1 MAVTTKKQFAAT
13 TNATTTVFS
22 PVSIQLNNQDDLDVY
37 VTLSGGTRVL
47 QLRQSTGSTAQPSH
61 PQVNNTDGLYFP
73 AVTAGTTL
81 YNYQLSSDNNTITFN
96 SALPQ
101 GAVVFCERRTR
112 DADSAYTTFASGSTI
127 RATDLNN
134 SATESNF
141 TAQDARNK
149 AFELENAI
157 FNGSQ
162 PTVNGVIQPYI
173 SSSQIIDGGIENVDI
188 SSSAAIDG
196 TKINPNFG
204 SQNITTTGTVN
215 GVSTTELSI
224 LDGATVTTNEL
235 NILDGVTSTASEL
248 NILDGVTAN
257 TSEINKLDGLTA
269 TTAELNQAAGLNAG
283 IQTQIDGKQP
293 LDAELTELATMGSGT
308 ASSLADLSSAE
319 VQTLDGITAST
330 TELNLL
336 DGKSVVTSITGSATD
351 TELPTAQAVNER
363 VVELVTEVG
372 GFTPIANETSFPATN
387 PDINDGAGTIVSIKA
402 LSSNLVANGSGVAT
416 IANGAGS
423 GNTVTINGLTA
434 GSTIAAGLGILVET
448 TSTLHTYTFHR
459 TNIDAAGVS
468 NAQALVNDFNDRYQ
482 ISQNPPSSHPD
493 GSALQDGDLWFD
505 TASNIMKVYDLGN
518 AQYDAVTSVGDFKL
532 LTVVPDGATSGSP
545 TFDGNIVSY
554 DLRDG
559 TVAANVTS
567 VGQLI
572 VSLNG
577 VVQKPNAGTYNA
589 SNEGFYL
596 EGANGIKFCTAP
608 GSGSSLF
615 VTLIGAAVG
624 IGTPSDNTVNEN
636 KLTSDSVSEAKLK
649 VSNSPVNGYFLSA
662 QSGNTGGLTWAEV
675 NTELAGDS
683 SPELGGN
690 LDVGGYYITTSNTNS
705 NINLAPNGTGVVEI
719 RGNTVNSS
727 ANVGTIQLN
736 CQNNSHGVKIESPP
750 HSANANYTLTLPTSA
765 GSNGQALKTNGTGVL
780 SFGNVV
786 SNANEI
792 ISLYDQGGSP
802 QQRLLASTEG
812 VTVQGTSA
820 GVSKLMFRDRTTTN
834 FLKFKPVDT
843 LPATVEFTLP
853 SADGS
858 ANHYLT
864 TNGSG
869 VLSFGALNA
878 AHLTGTLPALDG
890 SNLTGLAST
899 VADNCVYENSQTIS
913 NNYTVG
919 TNKNAMSAGP
929 ITIASGATVTVPSG
943 STYTIV

>member
-1 MAVTTKKQFAAT
+1 
-13 TNATTTVFS
+13 
-22 PVSIQLNNQDDLDVY
+22 
-37 VTLSGGTRVL
+37 
-47 QLRQSTGSTAQPSH
+47 
-61 PQVNNTDGLYFP
+61 
-73 AVTAGTTL
+73 
-81 YNYQLSSDNNTITFN
+81 
-96 SALPQ
+96 
-101 GAVVFCERRTR
+101 
-112 DADSAYTTFASGSTI
+112 
-127 RATDLNN
+127 
-134 SATESNF
+134 
-141 TAQDARNK
+141 
-149 AFELENAI
+149 
-157 FNGSQ
+157 
-162 PTVNGVIQPYI
+162 
-173 SSSQIIDGGIENVDI
+173 
-188 SSSAAIDG
+188 
-196 TKINPNFG
+196 
-204 SQNITTTGTVN
+204 
-215 GVSTTELSI
+215 
-224 LDGATVTTNEL
+224 
-235 NILDGVTSTASEL
+235 
-248 NILDGVTAN
+248 
-257 TSEINKLDGLTA
+257 
-269 TTAELNQAAGLNAG
+269 
-283 IQTQIDGKQP
+283 
-293 LDAELTELATMGSGT
+293 MGSGT

-351 TELPTAQAVNER
+351 TQLPTAQAVNER

-402 LSSNLVANGSGVAT
+402 LSSNLVANSSGVAT
-416 IANGAGS
+416 ITNGAGS

-434 GSTIAAGLGILVET
+434 GSTIAAGISLLVET

-459 TNIDAAGVS
+459 TNIDGTGVS

-505 TASNIMKVYDLGN
+505 TATNIMKVYDAGN
-518 AQYDAVTSVGDFKL
+518 TQYDAVTSVGDFKL

-559 TVAANVTS
+559 SVAANVTS

-577 VVQKPNAGTYNA
+577 VVQKPNAGSYNA

-596 EGANGIKFCTAP
+596 EGNNGIKFCTAP

-683 SPELGGN
+683 TPQLGGN
-690 LDVGGYYITTSNTNS
+690 LDVQSSEINTSTTNG
-705 NINLAPNGTGVVEI
+705 NIKLAPNGTGVVEI
-719 RGNTVNSS
+719 RGNTANSS

-765 GSNGQALKTNGTGVL
+765 GSNGQALKTNGSGVL

-792 ISLYDQGGSP
+792 ISLYDQSSSP
-802 QQRLLASTEG
+802 QQRLLASSEG

-820 GVSKLMFRDRTTTN
+820 GVSKLMFRDRTTAN

>member
-1 MAVTTKKQFAAT
+1 MAVTTKKTF
-13 TNATTTVFS
+13 NAVGSSGQSSSTVFT

-37 VTLSGGTRVL
+37 VTLSGGSRVL
-47 QLRQSTGSTAQPSH
+47 QLRQSTSSTAQSTH

-73 AVTAGTTL
+73 AVTAGTNL
-81 YNYQLSSDNNTITFN
+81 INYTLSSDNNTITFN

-101 GAVVFCERRTR
+101 GAVVFIERRTR

-141 TAQDARNK
+141 TAQEARNK
-149 AFELENAI
+149 AFDLENAI
-157 FNGSQ
+157 FSGAQ
-162 PTVNGVIQPYI
+162 PTIDGVPQPYI
-173 SSSQIIDGGIENVDI
+173 SSSQIIDGAIVNADI
-188 SSSAAIDG
+188 NASAAIDG
-196 TKINPNFG
+196 KKINPNFG

-224 LDGATVTTNEL
+224 LDGATVTTDEL

-257 TSEINKLDGLTA
+257 ATEINKLDGLTA

-308 ASSLADLSSAE
+308 ASSLADLNSAE

-336 DGKSVVTSITGSATD
+336 DGKSIVTTISGNATD
-351 TELPTAQAVNER
+351 VQLPTAQAVNER
-363 VVELVTEVG
+363 VVELVTEIG

-387 PDINDGAGTIVSIKA
+387 PDINDGAGTIVSIKTLA
-402 LSSNLVANGSGVAT
+402 SNLVANGSGVAT
-416 IANGAGS
+416 IANGAGT

-434 GSTIAAGLGILVET
+434 GATIAAGVGLLVET

-459 TNIDAAGVS
+459 TVIDTTGVS

-482 ISQNPPSSHPD
+482 ISANAPSSHPD

-505 TASNIMKVYDLGN
+505 TATNIMKVYDAGN
-518 AQYDAVTSVGDFKL
+518 TQYDAVTSVGDFKL

-545 TFDGNIVSY
+545 TFNGSIVSY
-554 DLRDG
+554 DLRDDN
-559 TVAANVTS
+559 VAANVTS

-577 VVQKPNAGTYNA
+577 VVQKPNAGSYNA

-596 EGANGIKFCTAP
+596 EGNNGIKFCTAP
-608 GSGSSLF
+608 VSGSSLF
-615 VTLIGAAVG
+615 VTLIGAATA

-662 QSGNTGGLTWAEV
+662 QSGNTGGLTWAQV
-675 NTELAGDS
+675 NTELVGDT
-683 SPELGGN
+683 SPQLGGD
-690 LDVGGYYITTSNTNS
+690 LDVQSSKVTTSTTNG
-705 NINLAPNGTGVVEI
+705 NVKIEPNGTGVVEV
-719 RGNTVNSS
+719 RGAGGND
-727 ANVGTIQLN
+727 GTLQLN
-736 CQNNSHGVKIESPP
+736 CSAQSHGVKIKSPP
-750 HSANANYTLTLPTSA
+750 HSAGASYTLTLPTNIV
-765 GSNGQALKTNGTGVL
+765 NGQFLKTDSSGNLSWTAVDLTDLSASNLTSGTIPDAR
-780 SFGNVV
+780 F
-786 SNANEI
+786 
-792 ISLYDQGGSP
+792 
-802 QQRLLASTEG
+802 
-812 VTVQGTSA
+812 
-820 GVSKLMFRDRTTTN
+820 
-834 FLKFKPVDT
+834 
-843 LPATVEFTLP
+843 P
-853 SADGS
+853 S
-858 ANHYLT
+858 
-864 TNGSG
+864 
-869 VLSFGALNA
+869 
-878 AHLTGTLPALDG
+878 TLPALDG

-899 VADNCVYENSQTIS
+899 VADGCIYENSQTIS

-919 TNKNAMSAGP
+919 TNKNAFSAGP